1 MIETIIGLLNDRG
14 VSLDEI
20 TKIVLAMQSPY
31 SPDLTVEECDEA
43 VYSVLGKREV
53 QYAILTGIAIDE
65 LAEARKLPE
74 PLQGIIDSDEPL
86 YGIDEILAMGIANI
100 YGSIGITTFGF
111 LDKEKVGVIGEL
123 DNCKHNQKVNTF
135 LDDLVAGIA
144 AAASA
149 KIAHQL
155 G

>member
-14 VSLDEI
+14 VTLDEI
-20 TKIVLAMQSPY
+20 TKIVLAMQTPY
-31 SPDLTVEECDEA
+31 SPDLTMEECDEA

-53 QYAILTGIAIDE
+53 QYAILTGIAIDQ

-123 DNCKHNQKVNTF
+123 DNCKHNKKVNTF